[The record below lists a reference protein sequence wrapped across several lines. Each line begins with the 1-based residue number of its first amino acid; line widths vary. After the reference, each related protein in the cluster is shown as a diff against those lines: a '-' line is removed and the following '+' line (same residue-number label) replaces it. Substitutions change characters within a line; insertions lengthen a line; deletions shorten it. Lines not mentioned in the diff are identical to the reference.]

1 MITQTTPAL
10 QSPQAKN
17 KILSTDRCLSVIFH
31 DSNCPP
37 PLSGKSIRLVLWTWI
52 VYATSTHL
60 VTMQKKSLH
69 EHSLIKS
76 CP

>member
-37 PLSGKSIRLVLWTWI
+37 PFQVKALGWFCGLGL
-52 VYATSTHL
+52 YML
-60 VTMQKKSLH
+60 PP
-69 EHSLIKS
+69 LI
-76 CP
+76 